1 MPSALSTR
9 RKPARAQ
16 VASFACSASFARPR
30 FACAGVTLAA
40 IVTLASLAPSTA
52 RAEGLS
58 ADETT
63 RLHRGEMVSRP
74 VTLEGEESRYV
85 GGVTYAVVQASVSE
99 IQELFED
106 VAAYSH
112 VLPRTKRASLV
123 GRRGLDQL
131 VELRQGNAVIDARYT
146 LRVRHEAWRRDV
158 RFWLEPS
165 RPHDIRDAWGY
176 FHVDPLP
183 DSPSGAPRSVVTYGI
198 LVDVGPGIVREL
210 FEERVRAVVLSA
222 PDVLRRFVATRHRSP
237 GPG

>member
-1 MPSALSTR
+1 MDLPSTTTPSSLPTR
-9 RKPARAQ
+9 RKPASARARVTT
-16 VASFACSASFARPR
+16 VAGSLLV
-30 FACAGVTLAA
+30 CA
-40 IVTLASLAPSTA
+40 ASLATSNA
-52 RAEGLS
+52 QAEGLT
-58 ADETT
+58 ADETA
-63 RLHRGEMVSRP
+63 RLDRGEMVSRP

-85 GGVTYAVVQASVSE
+85 GGVTYAIVQASVSE

-106 VAAYSH
+106 VSSYSH

-183 DSPSGAPRSVVTYGI
+183 DSPSGAPRSLVTYGI

-222 PDVLRRFVATRHRSP
+222 PDVLRRFVAVRHRSL

>member
-1 MPSALSTR
+1 MDLPSTTTPSSLPTR
-9 RKPARAQ
+9 RKPASARARVTT
-16 VASFACSASFARPR
+16 VAGSLLV
-30 FACAGVTLAA
+30 CA
-40 IVTLASLAPSTA
+40 ASLATSNA
-52 RAEGLS
+52 RAEGLT
-58 ADETT
+58 ADETA
-63 RLHRGEMVSRP
+63 RLDRGEMVSRP

-85 GGVTYAVVQASVSE
+85 GGVTYAIVQASVSE

-106 VAAYSH
+106 VSSYSH

-183 DSPSGAPRSVVTYGI
+183 DSPSGAPRSLVTYGI

-222 PDVLRRFVATRHRSP
+222 PDVLRRFVAVRHRSL

>member
-1 MPSALSTR
+1 MDLPSTTTPSSLPTR
-9 RKPARAQ
+9 RKPASARARVST
-16 VASFACSASFARPR
+16 VAGSLLV
-30 FACAGVTLAA
+30 CA
-40 IVTLASLAPSTA
+40 ASLATSNA
-52 RAEGLS
+52 RAEGLT
-58 ADETT
+58 ADETA
-63 RLHRGEMVSRP
+63 RLDRGEMVSRP

-106 VAAYSH
+106 VSSYAH

-183 DSPSGAPRSVVTYGI
+183 DSASGVPRSLVTYGI

-222 PDVLRRFVATRHRSP
+222 PDVLRRFVAVRHRSL